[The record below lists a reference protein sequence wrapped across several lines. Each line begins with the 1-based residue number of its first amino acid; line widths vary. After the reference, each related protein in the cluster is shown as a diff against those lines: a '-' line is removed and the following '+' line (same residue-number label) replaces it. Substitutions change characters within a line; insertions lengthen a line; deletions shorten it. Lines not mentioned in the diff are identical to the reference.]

1 MDASDVI
8 IIGTDAG
15 VGTLAAHRDG
25 QRAPRRRPPAH
36 AAGLTRGEW

>member
-25 QRAPRRRPPAH
+25 QRALHR
-36 AAGLTRGEW
+36 